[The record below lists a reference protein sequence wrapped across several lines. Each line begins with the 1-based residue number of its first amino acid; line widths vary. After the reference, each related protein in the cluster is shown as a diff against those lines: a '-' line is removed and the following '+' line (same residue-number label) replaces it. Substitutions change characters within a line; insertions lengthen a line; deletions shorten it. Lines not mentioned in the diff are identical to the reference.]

1 MCVNS
6 LPRLAL
12 YSGVAGIWT
21 HDLLITS
28 PVPHRYATEPHHVE
42 VYWSNSTRQT
52 ERMWQVLSCIFSSFA
67 YRYQLGP
74 QLKFITMFSKPDDLL
89 PCCTFLHVVKL
100 QESLRVVRLTTIHRD
115 PTLITENED
124 IRRFAQT
131 FVFCLFWFVTCQN
144 SSWSSIRSNRS
155 SDIVNWLATFI

>member
-1 MCVNS
+1 MPLSHTTWRCTGVI
-6 LPRLAL
+6 AL
-12 YSGVAGIWT
+12 
-21 HDLLITS
+21 DKL
-28 PVPHRYATEPHHVE
+28 
-42 VYWSNSTRQT
+42 
-52 ERMWQVLSCIFSSFA
+52 RMWQVLSCIFSSFA

-74 QLKFITMFSKPDDLL
+74 QLKFITVFSKPDDLL

-131 FVFCLFWFVTCQN
+131 FVFCLCFDPRLV
-144 SSWSSIRSNRS
+144 R
-155 SDIVNWLATFI
+155 IVVGAASEVIEVVI